1 MRVLVF
7 LAMAFTVVTA
17 WAQTPGEAIAATL
30 RLNREA
36 LDAQQEIDRLFEQRQ
51 RIQNEISTIE
61 MEGTTFA
68 LRNSALAQQ
77 LADTRQNLAEI
88 ETDIHAITE
97 TQTGIITLLDKMI
110 DALERFV
117 ELDLPFQQQQRNARI
132 AGLRSDLVRSD
143 LSVSNKYQAVIS
155 AYLDEIRLGFTNS
168 VTTEQISTQDGDRM
182 MQILRLGRAGL
193 WYVTADGKSAGRW
206 DPRERKWT
214 GGDTEPQEVIKGIR
228 IVQELA
234 APDVVR
240 LPLLLDIP

>member
-1 MRVLVF
+1 MRVLV
-7 LAMAFTVVTA
+7 LLVMAFTAVTA

-30 RLNREA
+30 RLNQEA
-36 LDAQQEIDRLFEQRQ
+36 LDAQQRIDRLFEQRQ

-61 MEGTTFA
+61 LEGTTFA
-68 LRNSALAQQ
+68 LRNSTLAQQ

-110 DALERFV
+110 DALERFIV
-117 ELDLPFQQQQRNARI
+117 LDLPFQQQQRHARI
-132 AGLRSDLVRSD
+132 ASLRGDLVRSD

-168 VTTEQISTQDGDRM
+168 VTTEQISTSHGDRT

-193 WYVTADGKSAGRW
+193 WYVTADGRLAGRW
-206 DPRERKWT
+206 DPRDRVWT
-214 GGDTEPQEVIKGIR
+214 DDNTDPQEVIKGIR

-234 APDVVR
+234 APDVVK
-240 LPLLLDIP
+240 LPLRLDIP